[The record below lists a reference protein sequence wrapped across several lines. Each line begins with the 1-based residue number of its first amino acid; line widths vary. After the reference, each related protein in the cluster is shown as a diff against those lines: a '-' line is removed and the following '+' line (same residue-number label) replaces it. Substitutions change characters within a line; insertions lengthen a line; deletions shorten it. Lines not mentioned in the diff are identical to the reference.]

1 MQAGTHALIIE
12 DDVATANAIGKVVSA
27 LGHTVT
33 IANTLKE
40 ARSAAE
46 KSLPGLVLVDLG
58 MPDGDGVSI
67 VAELREIGVED
78 FVVISGETGQHK
90 AVESL
95 RAGVADFLSKPVK
108 LSEIHRVLT
117 RVIQQREDR
126 QVGVAIPTAGPVIEP
141 ARLVGSSEAARHL
154 RHSVQRVARMQ
165 PVRTVVAG
173 APGVGK
179 RNIAASLHL
188 ESGVTGSMVYVN
200 CAQEIDDAAPSR
212 FFGRRAADGSTRP
225 IDGYVQVADGGNLV
239 LDDLSSLPAALQSKL
254 ITFLSTGMVIPV
266 DGQRSVRVECGLIGI
281 LREPLAKAFESG
293 RLKEDLYYALAQTVI
308 TVPPLSER
316 AEDTLEIAEG
326 AIAELNAQS
335 GSEKALSPELR
346 ERLRNYAWPG
356 NVVEL
361 KNILRAAH
369 AGTPPDGEILVSH
382 VFAPAL
388 SDGGSDPAAHL
399 VGNSFWEVEKKL
411 LLATLDS
418 TDGNKRQAAKLLGI
432 SLKTLYNRLHAYS

>member
-1 MQAGTHALIIE
+1 MQAGTHALVIE
-12 DDVATANAIGKVVSA
+12 DDVATADAIGKVVSA

-33 IANTLKE
+33 IAHTLKG
-40 ARSAAE
+40 ARVAAE

-58 MPDGDGVSI
+58 MPDGNGVSI
-67 VAELREIGVED
+67 VNELRQIGVED
-78 FVVISGETGQHK
+78 FVVISGEQGQDK

-95 RAGVADFLSKPVK
+95 RAGVADFLVKPVK
-108 LSEIHRVLT
+108 LSEIHRVLA

-126 QVGVAIPTAGPVIEP
+126 QIGVAVPTAGPVIEA
-141 ARLVGSSEAARHL
+141 ARLVGSSDATRHL
-154 RHSVQRVARMQ
+154 RHSVERVAAMA

-179 RNIAASLHL
+179 RNIAASIHQQ
-188 ESGVTGSMVYVN
+188 SGVTGSAVYVN
-200 CAQEIDDAAPSR
+200 CAQEIDEAAPSR
-212 FFGRRAADGSTRP
+212 FFGRRATDGSSRP
-225 IDGYVQVADGGNLV
+225 IDGYLQLAANGTLV
-239 LDDLSSLPAALQSKL
+239 LDDLSVLPAALQSKL
-254 ITFLSTGMVIPV
+254 ITFLNTGMVIPV
-266 DGQRSVRVECGLIGI
+266 DGQRSSRVECGLIGI
-281 LREPLAKAFESG
+281 LREPLADAFETG
-293 RLKEDLYYALAQTVI
+293 RLKEELYYALAQAVI

-326 AIAELNAQS
+326 AISELNAQT
-335 GSEKALSPELR
+335 GTEKALSPELR
-346 ERLRNYAWPG
+346 ERLHNYAWPG

-388 SDGGSDPAAHL
+388 SEGGSDPAAHL

-418 TDGNKRQAAKLLGI
+418 TGGNKRQAAKLLGI